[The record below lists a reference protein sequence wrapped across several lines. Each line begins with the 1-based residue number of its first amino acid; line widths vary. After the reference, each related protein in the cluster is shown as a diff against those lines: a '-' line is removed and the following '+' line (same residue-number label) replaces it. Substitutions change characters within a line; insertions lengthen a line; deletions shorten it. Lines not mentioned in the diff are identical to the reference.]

1 MSSNFNFRKQEKAE
15 MLYWYLPKH
24 LYFREV
30 AEKLSGR
37 FPGVTARDISEA
49 LRDTGVSGSENNRG
63 RSFGGHG
70 TSSDRFSN
78 GVYVRKRDGQVLRAD
93 INLFMDYYTHRSP
106 GQPLIDYLENGPIR
120 VTPKKAGTIVAG
132 VVGAVILGDAIGLG
146 NFVDIGRVDVFDRTP
161 SRNTT
166 FKEDFVDE
174 AKDIATDKVKDTAK
188 DAAVGAVKAK
198 LGSNQGNKATKKEPG
213 IFDYNGS
220 SYLGRIS
227 GKKPYKVCFELNQ
240 HGLRALGNY
249 KGGELDGYGVRYD
262 ARDLDVGEF
271 KNGELNGIGVSEI
284 SGKLYV
290 GKFKGGELIG
300 YGVRIEDNRKYIV
313 KASKKGIKEIG
324 YVDDN
329 TWSKMNSKSWK
340 VKNNTYKG
348 IRINGNSIT
357 MDDIEIDISN
367 GYITYYGKEAD
378 LILEKA
384 NNYAMYNE
392 LKHDEKGTRL
402 EYSGD
407 TILGEYHDVNV
418 RVSTSIRTE

>member
-30 AEKLSGR
+30 AEKLYGR

>member
-146 NFVDIGRVDVFDRTP
+146 NFVDIGRVDVFD
-161 SRNTT
+161 RNTT

>member
-1 MSSNFNFRKQEKAE
+1 MSRFSNDDIARMME
-15 MLYWYLPKH
+15 LYLVNGMS
-24 LYFREV
+24 FQRI
-30 AEKLSGR
+30 GDQ
-37 FPGVTARDISEA
+37 FGVSASDVSQA
-49 LRDTGVSGSENNRG
+49 LRFTGVSGASNDSGRG
-63 RSFGGHG
+63 WASGNHRGMYRS
-70 TSSDRFSN
+70 
-78 GVYVRKRDGQVLRAD
+78 GVYKRKKDGVNIDLNIGIFKKYLREKD
-93 INLFMDYYTHRSP
+93 P
-106 GQPLIDYLENGPIR
+106 GQSIFSYLENGPTK

-146 NFVDIGRVDVFDRTP
+146 NFVDIGRIDVFDRTP

-174 AKDIATDKVKDTAK
+174 AKDIAADKAKDTAK
-188 DAAVGAVKAK
+188 DAAIGAVKAK

-240 HGLRALGNY
+240 QGLRALGNY
-249 KGGELDGYGVRYD
+249 KGGELDGYGLRYD

-284 SGKLYV
+284 SGKLYA
-290 GKFKGGELIG
+290 GKFKGGELTG

-313 KASKKGIKEIG
+313 KASKKEIKEIG

-378 LILEKA
+378 LVLEKA